1 MALQPHRRQRVDDP
15 PDARSR
21 RDFRPACHRCVVRRR
36 GLRTGV
42 LDLCCSDMR
51 RGDLLGGL
59 RPEGLARAC
68 HCRAS
73 IVAED
78 ALVGAVSARPG
89 CDGSASGGAAD
100 RFARKI
106 GGILKPFYVAR
117 SRQLNARPLAGP
129 ARIAHLETSIC
140 DTPGGSMKD
149 PLNPELLA
157 HVQAV
162 LAQWDIPPLTAIEA
176 VREGHPVFKVTT
188 VGPAFTLKDISDKP
202 NLHRLA
208 FTDSV
213 LRHVARAGLRVPL
226 PLRSRS
232 AQLAVPFRGRFY
244 LLSEFIEA
252 GKYPNEPELQA
263 ELFFQTGHAIARL
276 HLALASYPDP
286 AVRRQTWHEDLAGRV
301 AEWISALGVGLPEP
315 QAAVVKRVG
324 RARGAAIATALQ
336 GLPEQLIHRD
346 CHPGNILVDETRVIG
361 FIDCDH
367 LCIGPRLFDLAYYAV
382 HHLKWVTD
390 AG

>member
-1 MALQPHRRQRVDDP
+1 
-15 PDARSR
+15 
-21 RDFRPACHRCVVRRR
+21 
-36 GLRTGV
+36 
-42 LDLCCSDMR
+42 
-51 RGDLLGGL
+51 
-59 RPEGLARAC
+59 
-68 HCRAS
+68 
-73 IVAED
+73 
-78 ALVGAVSARPG
+78 
-89 CDGSASGGAAD
+89 
-100 RFARKI
+100 
-106 GGILKPFYVAR
+106 
-117 SRQLNARPLAGP
+117 
-129 ARIAHLETSIC
+129 
-140 DTPGGSMKD
+140 MKD
-149 PLNPELLA
+149 PLNPERLA
-157 HVQAV
+157 HVQAI

-176 VREGHPVFKVTT
+176 LREGHPVFRVTT

-213 LRHVARAGLRVPL
+213 LRHVARAGLRVPI

-276 HLALASYPDP
+276 HLALASYLDP

-367 LCIGPRLFDLAYYAV
+367 LCIGPRVFDLAYYSV

-390 AG
+390 DEAVTQRWLTNLPFLLKGYQSRQSWSHAEAAALPYAMLAYHLLLSYWFMGLPRPESIALEVRALDWIDQHFDAIVTAAMSS